1 MDTSMKALYK
11 YELADIAGVSRRT
24 LLKWI
29 NSLVVAEH
37 PAFVNYNKHCKIL
50 TPVQVDALSNKY
62 CVVFEK

>member
-1 MDTSMKALYK
+1 MKALYK
-11 YELADIAGVSRRT
+11 YELADVAGVSRRT

-29 NSLVVAEH
+29 NFLVETGH